1 MNATEK
7 ALVLKVGRFR
17 EADCWVKLLTPTR
30 GVFNAFAFGGSRS
43 RRRFVGCLDALSHVL
58 FTIGTNKSG
67 SYTVLEE
74 GSLLHN
80 FPDVRKDSAKIGLA
94 ANCIKFIEAVEI
106 EPSEARPVYTLLL
119 ETLRMLDAGGGNS
132 DFVPWLFRAKLAFE
146 MGYRPDFLS
155 CGTCGKSVV
164 AESVSQFGV
173 EKGQVACQAC
183 LSNGKPLEGL
193 ARPISSGVLRAL
205 DWIQQSQP
213 GDWAKVSM
221 DREVRRQTSQLV
233 ELFVAYHLGLSWD
246 NGMYKKV

>member
-17 EADCWVKLLTPTR
+17 EADCWVRLLTPTR

-58 FTIGTNKSG
+58 FTIGTNKTG
-67 SYTVLEE
+67 TYTVLEE

-80 FPDVRKDSAKIGLA
+80 FPSVRKDSAKTGLA
-94 ANCIKFIEAVEI
+94 VNCIKFIEAVEVD
-106 EPSEARPVYTLLL
+106 PSDARPAYALLL
-119 ETLRMLDAGGGNS
+119 ETLHMLELGGGSS

-146 MGYRPDFLS
+146 MGYKPDFLA
-155 CGTCGKSVV
+155 CGTCGCSVV
-164 AESVSQFGV
+164 AESGCQFGV
-173 EKGQVACQAC
+173 EKGQVACRTC
-183 LSNGKPLEGL
+183 LSGGKPLDGL
-193 ARPISSGVLRAL
+193 VRPISTGVLRAL

-213 GDWAKVSM
+213 SDWATVSM
-221 DREVRRQTSQLV
+221 DQEVRRQTGQLV